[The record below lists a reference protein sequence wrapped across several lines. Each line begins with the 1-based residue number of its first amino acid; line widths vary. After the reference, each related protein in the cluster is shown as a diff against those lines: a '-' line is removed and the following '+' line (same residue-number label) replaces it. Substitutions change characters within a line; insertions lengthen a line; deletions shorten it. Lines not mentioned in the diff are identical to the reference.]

1 VQMAGLPEELRDYP
15 TIWAIGTILRVKEV
29 DMKFTRSMD
38 RLRFQVM
45 VLDPD
50 LILHYADVVISD
62 FIYEL
67 HFNVEPEGMRES
79 AVLLKM
85 DDKDDIGEEGASKE
99 DLHEV
104 SNMQIDNTG
113 TGQRDGG
120 SSSKLN
126 QQSGNS
132 ES

>member
-1 VQMAGLPEELRDYP
+1 
-15 TIWAIGTILRVKEV
+15 
-29 DMKFTRSMD
+29 
-38 RLRFQVM
+38 VM

-85 DDKDDIGEEGASKE
+85 DDKDDIGEEGVSKE